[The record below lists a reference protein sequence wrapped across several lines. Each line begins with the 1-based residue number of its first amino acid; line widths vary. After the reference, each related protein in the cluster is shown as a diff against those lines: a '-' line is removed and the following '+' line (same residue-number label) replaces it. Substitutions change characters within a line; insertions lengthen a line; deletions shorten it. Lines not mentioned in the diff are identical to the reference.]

1 MMSNNL
7 IYVSIQGQYK
17 FVLKVTDADG
27 KSDEDV
33 VKVYVK
39 PPTNLPPVAVA
50 GPGKE
55 LSLPLP
61 SSPGSLA
68 RVRLTLPPVLR
79 EEEDFSFPL
88 LVNM

>member
-7 IYVSIQGQYK
+7 IHVSNQGQYK

-27 KSDEDV
+27 KSDEDD

-50 GPGKE
+50 GPDME
-55 LSLPLP
+55 LSLPLYNGERP
-61 SSPGSLA
+61 FA
-68 RVRLTLPPVLR
+68 HCHTF
-79 EEEDFSFPL
+79 ET
-88 LVNM
+88 